1 MLQKLS
7 IGVQFRGFQSY
18 NFAEINLAVGQK
30 ILEIREMKFRRWQKI
45 LIFTGIKFRGLA
57 K

>member
-30 ILEIREMKFRRWQKI
+30 ILEISEMKFRRWQKI